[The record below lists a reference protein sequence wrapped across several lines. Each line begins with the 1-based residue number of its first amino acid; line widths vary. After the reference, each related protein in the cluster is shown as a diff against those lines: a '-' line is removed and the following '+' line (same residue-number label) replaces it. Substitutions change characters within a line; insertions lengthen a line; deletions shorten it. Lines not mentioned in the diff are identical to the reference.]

1 MEKLRVNE
9 VIVVEGKY
17 DAVKLADLVDA
28 LIIPVGG
35 FSVFTSKE
43 TKQLLRRLGEKR
55 GLVILTDSDAA
66 GFRIRAYLNQLA
78 QDLPVKNAYIPAC
91 EGKEK
96 RKAKASKEGLL
107 GVEGVSSAAI
117 LQALER
123 AGVKSVGVRANDA
136 PRITYADLYEQGL
149 SGTDGSADFRRQWLD
164 SIGIPP
170 RISKKGLLEALN
182 SIFTKEEFV
191 ASVSKWKS
199 FSKQLNP

>member
-1 MEKLRVNE
+1 MEKLRIQE
-9 VIVVEGKY
+9 VVVVEGKY
-17 DAVKLADLVDA
+17 DAIKLADLVDA
-28 LIIPVGG
+28 LIVPVGG

-107 GVEGVSSAAI
+107 GVEGVSAAAI

-123 AGVKSVGVRANDA
+123 AGVQRARTRAQDT
-136 PRITYADLYEQGL
+136 PPITYADLYEQGL
-149 SGTDGSADFRRQWLD
+149 SGTDNSAAFRRAWLD
-164 SIGIPP
+164 SVGIPP

-182 SIFTKEEFV
+182 SIFTKEEFL
-191 ASVSKWKS
+191 ASVSQMREH
-199 FSKQLNP
+199 FVQ

>member
-1 MEKLRVNE
+1 MEKLRIQE
-9 VIVVEGKY
+9 VVVVEGKY
-17 DAVKLADLVDA
+17 DAIKLADLVDA
-28 LIIPVGG
+28 LIVPVGG

-66 GFRIRAYLNQLA
+66 GFRVRAYLNQLA

-107 GVEGVSSAAI
+107 GVEGVSTAAI

-123 AGVKSVGVRANDA
+123 AGVQRAQTRAQDT
-136 PRITYADLYEQGL
+136 PPITYADLYEQGL
-149 SGTDGSADFRRQWLD
+149 SGTDNSAAFRRAWLD
-164 SIGIPP
+164 SVGIPP

-182 SIFTKEEFV
+182 SIFTKDEFL
-191 ASVSKWKS
+191 ASVSQMREH
-199 FSKQLNP
+199 FVQ

>member
-96 RKAKASKEGLL
+96 RKGQSVKRRLVGR
-107 GVEGVSSAAI
+107 GRRFVC
-117 LQALER
+117 R
-123 AGVKSVGVRANDA
+123 YFAGAGESR
-136 PRITYADLYEQGL
+136 
-149 SGTDGSADFRRQWLD
+149 
-164 SIGIPP
+164 
-170 RISKKGLLEALN
+170 SKKRRC
-182 SIFTKEEFV
+182 T
-191 ASVSKWKS
+191 SKRCTAHY
-199 FSKQLNP
+199 LRRLV

>member
-28 LIIPVGG
+28 LII
-35 FSVFTSKE
+35 SSKE

>member
-1 MEKLRVNE
+1 M
-9 VIVVEGKY
+9 
-17 DAVKLADLVDA
+17 
-28 LIIPVGG
+28 
-35 FSVFTSKE
+35 
-43 TKQLLRRLGEKR
+43 
-55 GLVILTDSDAA
+55 
-66 GFRIRAYLNQLA
+66 
-78 QDLPVKNAYIPAC
+78 
-91 EGKEK
+91 
-96 RKAKASKEGLL
+96 
-107 GVEGVSSAAI
+107 EGVSSAAI

-149 SGTDGSADFRRQWLD
+149 SGTDGSADFRRKWLD

>member
-1 MEKLRVNE
+1 MEKLRIQE
-9 VIVVEGKY
+9 VVVVEGKY
-17 DAVKLADLVDA
+17 DAIKLADLVDA
-28 LIIPVGG
+28 LIVPVGG

-43 TKQLLRRLGEKR
+43 TKQLLRCLGEKR

-107 GVEGVSSAAI
+107 GVEGVSAAAI

-123 AGVKSVGVRANDA
+123 AGVQRAQTRAQDT
-136 PRITYADLYEQGL
+136 PPITYADLYEQGL
-149 SGTDGSADFRRQWLD
+149 SGTDNSAAFRRAWLD
-164 SIGIPP
+164 FVGIPP

-182 SIFTKEEFV
+182 SIFTKDEFL
-191 ASVSKWKS
+191 ASVSQMREH
-199 FSKQLNP
+199 FVQ